1 MSPQPSPQP
10 LPSEDTLLTPREVA
24 ELFGVCTATIARW
37 AREGRLSPIR
47 TPGGHRRYR
56 SAEVR
61 ELLHE
66 NELGQGRRGGDPVMV
81 DDAVRLYQQG
91 WSVRQVAARFEC
103 SYGAMRRI
111 LIRRAV
117 LRAQSDH
124 ERCLPSAGRASG
136 ETSGAASAGSTPS
149 GSGQAK

>member
-10 LPSEDTLLTPREVA
+10 LPGEDTLLTPREVA
-24 ELFGVCTATIARW
+24 ELFGVRTTTIARW
-37 AREGRLSPIR
+37 AREGRLSPMR

-66 NELGQGRRGGDPVMV
+66 NESGQRGPGDDPVMV

-103 SYGAMRRI
+103 SYSAMRRI
-111 LIRRAV
+111 LIKRVV
-117 LRAQSDH
+117 LRAQSDR
-124 ERCLPSAGRASG
+124 ERRLPSARR
-136 ETSGAASAGSTPS
+136 T
-149 GSGQAK
+149 